1 MSDFL
6 ALSDQW
12 LNTWLFLF
20 KEGKEGEES
29 TDTDGKGPNEM
40 EYLRPLST
48 CQPTFLNEGII
59 KSLARAKVYNRL
71 VR

>member
-1 MSDFL
+1 MAVGGTVTRAS
-6 ALSDQW
+6 
-12 LNTWLFLF
+12 

-48 CQPTFLNEGII
+48 CQPTFLNEGRTWQTYSSTDRRITTDLPG
-59 KSLARAKVYNRL
+59 KAYS
-71 VR
+71 